1 LAGRYAPTAAMVV
14 LFLVPYLGLSGALN
28 PLTPII
34 ATSLHTSQQTL
45 GIGFGLANAGYA
57 LGTILAVQLA
67 QHLPQRRLMV
77 VYASFLVIGSV
88 LAAAANG
95 PALFIVGHVMQGLC
109 TSLLL
114 IASTPPLILGYPVK
128 KLRSTAVIFN
138 LCIFGAV
145 AAGPLIGG
153 AQASFNAWR
162 PLFWIVAGVA
172 FLGLVFSLLTFS
184 DAPAADLS
192 APRDPIAIGLA
203 ASGAVLAFF
212 GAAQLLT
219 HGFFDPVAV
228 VPLLVGIALIGT
240 LIVYE
245 YRARHPLLILRNLV
259 TTIPITGV
267 VVAVC
272 AAAAA
277 TSAIALTS
285 TVQTGHFTPL
295 HLGLLYIPELAA
307 AVVTAIVFGQIFS
320 TRFIHY
326 YALFGLVILAAGVL
340 VLRSVVPPD
349 SALTLAGSALV
360 GIGIGASVVPA
371 LFLAGY
377 SLRSASIQ
385 RVFAILELLRA
396 IAAFLIAP
404 ILLHF
409 AVTLTGLPS
418 AAYNTALWICFGL
431 SAGGAVV
438 GVLLYVLGR
447 VRPTAPAI
455 ERWMGGMEPA
465 WDSPPLLAAL
475 RPGAA
480 LPTLAA
486 SAAAAALSGGERLVT
501 ATASAA
507 AHPRRHAAGEPEAV
521 GPVLFA
527 YDGSRLAKAAIA
539 EAGRQLPAGRNALV
553 LTVWRTFNVGF
564 IPEQGVEFDAACAG
578 SVEEAAEQT
587 AAHGAQ
593 LAEEAGFSSEALA
606 VQGTPAD
613 QRINEAAE
621 DHDAS
626 LIVLGAHRRSG
637 LGGLVA
643 GSVAAEVAAHSQR
656 AVMIVHDQDGDGDHA
671 RGRSES
677 SASADAPAAV
687 GSQSAGG

>member
-1 LAGRYAPTAAMVV
+1 M
-14 LFLVPYLGLSGALN
+14 
-28 PLTPII
+28 
-34 ATSLHTSQQTL
+34 
-45 GIGFGLANAGYA
+45 
-57 LGTILAVQLA
+57 
-67 QHLPQRRLMV
+67 
-77 VYASFLVIGSV
+77 IGSV

-95 PALFIVGHVMQGLC
+95 PALFITGHVMQGLC

-114 IASTPPLILGYPVK
+114 IASTPPLILGYPVA

-153 AQASFNAWR
+153 AQASFHAWR

-184 DAPAADLS
+184 DAPPADLS

-203 ASGAVLAFF
+203 ATGAVAAFW
-212 GAAQLLT
+212 GAAELLT

-228 VPLLVGIALIGT
+228 VPLLVGIALIAT

-259 TTIPITGV
+259 TTIPMTGV
-267 VVAVC
+267 VVAIC

-285 TVQTGHFTPL
+285 TVQAGHYTPL

-307 AVVTAIVFGQIFS
+307 AVLTAIVFGRIFS

-418 AAYNTALWICFGL
+418 PAFNTALWICFGL
-431 SAGGAVV
+431 SAGGAIV

-475 RPGAA
+475 RPGAR
-480 LPTLAA
+480 AA
-486 SAAAAALSGGERLVT
+486 DAGRVGRGGRLVG
-501 ATASAA
+501 
-507 AHPRRHAAGEPEAV
+507 RRAP
-521 GPVLFA
+521 
-527 YDGSRLAKAAIA
+527 
-539 EAGRQLPAGRNALV
+539 
-553 LTVWRTFNVGF
+553 
-564 IPEQGVEFDAACAG
+564 
-578 SVEEAAEQT
+578 
-587 AAHGAQ
+587 
-593 LAEEAGFSSEALA
+593 
-606 VQGTPAD
+606 
-613 QRINEAAE
+613 
-621 DHDAS
+621 
-626 LIVLGAHRRSG
+626 
-637 LGGLVA
+637 
-643 GSVAAEVAAHSQR
+643 
-656 AVMIVHDQDGDGDHA
+656 GDGDRLGRPSATGA
-671 RGRSES
+671 RPANRRRSARCCLPMTAPGS
-677 SASADAPAAV
+677 PRPRSPRPAASSRP
-687 GSQSAGG
+687 GATRSC